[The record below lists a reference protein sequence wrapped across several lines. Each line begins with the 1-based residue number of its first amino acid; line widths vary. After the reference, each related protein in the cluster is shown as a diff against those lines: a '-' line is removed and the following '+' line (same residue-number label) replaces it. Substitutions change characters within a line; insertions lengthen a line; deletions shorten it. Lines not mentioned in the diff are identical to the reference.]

1 MPTMKYHYS
10 YRRFTYP
17 IKGEWS
23 PLRFRSQSP
32 LGLVGLPIPAISR
45 RQPVTP
51 SLETSVRWGVWL
63 GRHICYT
70 LTQVS

>member
-1 MPTMKYHYS
+1 MKYHYS

-17 IKGEWS
+17 IKGERS
-23 PLRFRSQSP
+23 PLAPASKNPF
-32 LGLVGLPIPAISR
+32 GLVGPPIPAISR

>member
-1 MPTMKYHYS
+1 MKYHYS

-17 IKGEWS
+17 IKGERS
-23 PLRFRSQSP
+23 PLASASQIP
-32 LGLVGLPIPAISR
+32 FGLVGLSIPAISR

>member
-1 MPTMKYHYS
+1 MKYHYS

-17 IKGEWS
+17 IKGERR
-23 PLRFRSQSP
+23 PLRFRSQGP
-32 LGLVGLPIPAISR
+32 LGPVGLSIPAISR